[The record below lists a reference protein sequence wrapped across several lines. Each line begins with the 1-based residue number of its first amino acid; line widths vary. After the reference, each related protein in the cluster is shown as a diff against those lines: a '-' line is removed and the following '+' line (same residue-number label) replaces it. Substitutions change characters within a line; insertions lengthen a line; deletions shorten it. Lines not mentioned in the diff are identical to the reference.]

1 MTRATSDRGSRPDQ
15 RRTVPMLLV
24 AFTLG
29 LTCTLASGFT
39 CSRSRLTDHS
49 ILTNGNLNA
58 AIPKT
63 QAGNKDTQRRRPLLM
78 SSEAKD
84 PDDGTATD
92 ENITP
97 PHDFKGW
104 VDELFEKSSFFQMF
118 RAKEQ
123 RNLPPLLVEDS
134 QLLLYDIVLIL
145 NLTASISFWVIH
157 RLSFDYIS
165 AALSEGSLVCILWII
180 CGLINGAF
188 LASAVDG
195 HYNPSDERA
204 GPKAA
209 GMLGLHTFIST
220 ASLRVML
227 ALVSAVLEHRKVG
240 AVPGEDLV
248 PLEVAFGLVL
258 LSMWRLLHSCFIP
271 RV

>member
-1 MTRATSDRGSRPDQ
+1 
-15 RRTVPMLLV
+15 MLLV
-24 AFTLG
+24 AIILG
-29 LTCTLASGFT
+29 WTCGVASGFA
-39 CSRSRLTDHS
+39 CSLSRFTVHS
-49 ILTNGNLNA
+49 ILTHRNLVA
-58 AIPKT
+58 AVPKAY
-63 QAGNKDTQRRRPLLM
+63 AGYKDTHRPRPLLM

-97 PHDFKGW
+97 PHDYQGW
-104 VDELFEKSSFFQMF
+104 VDELLEKSSFFPKFQ
-118 RAKEQ
+118 AKEQ
-123 RNLPPLLVEDS
+123 RKLPPLLVEDN
-134 QLLLYDIVLIL
+134 QLLLYDIVLLL

-165 AALSEGSLVCILWII
+165 AALSEGSLMCILWII
-180 CGLINGAF
+180 CGLFNGAF
-188 LASAVDG
+188 LFSAVDG

-209 GMLGLHTFIST
+209 GMLGLHTFINT
-220 ASLRVML
+220 ASLRVVV
-227 ALVSAVLEHRKVG
+227 ALISAVLEHRKVG

-248 PLEVAFGLVL
+248 PLEIAFGLVL
-258 LSMWRLLHSCFIP
+258 LSMWRLLHSCFTP